1 MKHLL
6 LKIEHNK
13 KIKLAQKKNVI
24 KFSYHKNQAFQEK
37 NFLKLNLDI
46 KKTQS

>member
-1 MKHLL
+1 MKHLF

-13 KIKLAQKKNVI
+13 KIKLAQKKNLI
-24 KFSYHKNQAFQEK
+24 EFSYHKNQTFLKK

-46 KKTQS
+46 KKTQP